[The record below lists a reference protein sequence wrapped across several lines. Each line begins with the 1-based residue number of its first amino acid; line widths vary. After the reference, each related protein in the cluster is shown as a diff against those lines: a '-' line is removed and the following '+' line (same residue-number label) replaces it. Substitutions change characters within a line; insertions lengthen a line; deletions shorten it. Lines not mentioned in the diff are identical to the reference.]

1 MTHKERVYAAIG
13 HKAADR
19 TPKGETWID
28 GVLANKLLGAA
39 YPPDYQHFERD
50 LRVRRLLNMDL
61 INVGDWP
68 YKIIGED
75 KQGNP
80 LYLSAYGY
88 EFITGAT
95 KHVVKPPL
103 ENICDA
109 KNYTK
114 PDINNVNPEMVRRF
128 AAETDLFV
136 FGQIGGPVSMLDE
149 MFPMEDYLAYCLTNT
164 DDIGLITEK
173 VMEYE
178 VEKALLFIDNGAEAI
193 FFADDIAFNSGTLLP
208 PYLMDVLVFPFYY
221 KAVAEIRKHKDV
233 PVFFH
238 SDGNINSAMEKIIDC
253 GFCGVQSLQPSAG
266 MDIGQIKELYG
277 DALCLW
283 GNIDLDYV
291 MTFANPGEVART
303 VRDTIRVAGGGGGY
317 ILSTCNSMVDC
328 IPPENALAMA
338 LAAESDT

>member
-1 MTHKERVYAAIG
+1 MTGRERVSAAISR
-13 HKAADR
+13 KPADR

-28 GVLANKLLGAA
+28 GILANKLLNAD
-39 YPPDYQHFERD
+39 YPLDYQHYERD

-61 INVGDWP
+61 VNAGDWP
-68 YKIIGED
+68 QTAIGED
-75 KQGNP
+75 ENGNT

-88 EFITGAT
+88 EFISGAT

-103 ENICDA
+103 EDIGDA
-109 KNYTK
+109 KDYLK
-114 PDINNVNPEMVRRF
+114 PDIKSVNPETVGRF

-149 MFPMEDYLAYCLTNT
+149 MFPMEDYLAYCIT
-164 DDIGLITEK
+164 DTDKIGLITEK

-178 VEKALLFIDNGAEAI
+178 VEKAKLFIDNGADGI
-193 FFADDIAFNSGTLLP
+193 FFADDIAFNNGTLLP
-208 PYLMDVLVFPFYY
+208 PYLMETLVFPFYY
-221 KAVAEIRKHKDV
+221 RAVAEIKKYKDL

-238 SDGNINSAMEKIIDC
+238 SDGNINSVIPKIIDC
-253 GFCGVQSLQPSAG
+253 GFCGLQSIQPSAG
-266 MDIGQIKELYG
+266 MDIGRVKELYG

-291 MTFANPGEVART
+291 MTFAAPDEVER
-303 VRDTIRVAGGGGGY
+303 VVKETIRVAGAGGGY
-317 ILSTCNSMVDC
+317 ILSTCNSMVGS

-338 LAAESDT
+338 RAAE